1 MAMKTTFGE
10 LPDGTKIDLYE
21 LRNSKGM
28 VVQVSHTKESKL
40 TWKYF
45 LIFAFTKDVL
55 FLKIYN

>member
-1 MAMKTTFGE
+1 MTMKAIFGE

-45 LIFAFTKDVL
+45 LILAFTKDVL